1 MDQKETLLY
10 ASLKK
15 FFKDPQHAERLKAIL
30 GPETTISLRV
40 LDWLT
45 TTYSKRNRLFFVA
58 ENGQLIDVHAS
69 YKSHLR
75 SFSKTYFDIFRRGD
89 EKITFDTEC
98 DFTCETTLAQLNFC
112 RWLIKYDVL
121 TYYENNLDKLG
132 GDQHRK
138 APPGSKKKKKA
149 CHSSAVQSRL
159 VFD

>member
-10 ASLKK
+10 ASLQK
-15 FFKDPQHAERLKAIL
+15 FFKDPLHARRLEQIL
-30 GPETTISLRV
+30 GENTTISLRV

-89 EKITFDTEC
+89 EKITFDTGC
-98 DFTCETTLAQLNFC
+98 DFTCDTTLAQLNFC

-121 TYYENNLDKLG
+121 TYYEDNLDKLM
-132 GDQHRK
+132 GDQQQKQH
-138 APPGSKKKKKA
+138 GKKKKKV